1 VVVFLTAKGLFLLSA
16 GYSVRLKMAE
26 SVHFLTP
33 DGRIKLV
40 KELDYLRTVKRLD
53 VAESLKAAVEEGDL
67 SENASYSETKRE
79 QAFIEGRIQELET
92 ILRNSQLLTDTTR
105 TDIVQL
111 GASVTVIEG
120 SDSPETYQIVG
131 RAEAD
136 PVHGRISNESPLGR
150 ALLGKRSGDVVRVE
164 TPAGTTHFRVITIR

>member
-1 VVVFLTAKGLFLLSA
+1 
-16 GYSVRLKMAE
+16 MAE
-26 SVHFLTP
+26 TIHFLTP

-67 SENASYSETKRE
+67 SENASYTETKRE

-92 ILRNSQLLTDTTR
+92 ILRNSQLLADSTR
-105 TDIVQL
+105 TDIILL
-111 GASVTVIEG
+111 GASVTVAEG
-120 SDSPETYQIVG
+120 SEDPETYQIVG

-136 PVHGRISNESPLGR
+136 PVKGRISNESPLGR
-150 ALLGKRSGDVVRVE
+150 ALLGKRSGDLVRVE
-164 TPAGTTHFRVITIR
+164 TPAGTTHFKVIAIQ

>member
-1 VVVFLTAKGLFLLSA
+1 MAERIHFLTA
-16 GYSVRLKMAE
+16 
-26 SVHFLTP
+26 
-33 DGRIKLV
+33 DGRVKLV

-92 ILRNSQLLTDTTR
+92 ILRNSQLLADSTR
-105 TDIVQL
+105 TDIILL
-111 GASVTVIEG
+111 GASVTVAEG
-120 SDSPETYQIVG
+120 SEDPETYQIVG

-136 PVHGRISNESPLGR
+136 PVRGRISNESPLGR
-150 ALLGKRSGDVVRVE
+150 ALLGKRSGDLVRVE
-164 TPAGTTHFRVITIR
+164 TPGGTTHFKVIAIQ

>member
-1 VVVFLTAKGLFLLSA
+1 MAERIHFLTA
-16 GYSVRLKMAE
+16 
-26 SVHFLTP
+26 
-33 DGRIKLV
+33 DGRVKLV

-92 ILRNSQLLTDTTR
+92 ILSNSQLLADSTR
-105 TDIVQL
+105 TDIILL
-111 GASVTVIEG
+111 GASVTVAEG
-120 SDSPETYQIVG
+120 SEDPETYQIVG

-136 PVHGRISNESPLGR
+136 PVRGRISNESPLGR
-150 ALLGKRSGDVVRVE
+150 ALLGKRSGDLVRVE
-164 TPAGTTHFRVITIR
+164 TPGGTTHFKVIAIQ